1 MNRVSTADSM
11 DFMVT
16 LGQLWARQELAL
28 DVVVDSP
35 SARSDDVTIVHS
47 SELPAVDE
55 WLAGGEVLL
64 TIGVGQDLGGD
75 GVGDYVTRLKRVGV
89 HALGIGLGSALP
101 WQEIPPVLIEHAR
114 AQGLPLFGVPEPVP
128 FVAVVDAFTRMRE
141 EETTRELTRASNA
154 GRRFATDLAHQG
166 PAALVADLASTLGTD
181 VRFVSPTGRGLTG
194 TDAENLVRHEL
205 IAESLKPSMAPRLL
219 RTEAGIVE
227 AVPVGDEQV
236 RGWILAPA
244 EVAGNSRTRTL
255 LLSTAAALLSLSIT
269 EVSPRRSES
278 QLFTTPLAAGEA
290 RAEWV
295 EQTGLAP
302 VARVKLSV
310 FGNVRGEVP
319 ETLMGDL
326 GAGTLLVRAGAMLG
340 VIEAS
345 TRNADLSHLDAG
357 EPAAEFE
364 SAVDEVGAAGQRSAV
379 DEVRTVQ
386 DVNAVDET
394 SAVDRVADVTGLDRL
409 FAKMIPLTKVHHTW
423 TVWRTQHESANSD
436 VRALLSSIDGSAAQ
450 RFVDRVL
457 GTLLASRDEQD
468 LLLTL
473 RSFIAA
479 GGVRDAVA
487 AELGIHRHTVRARMA
502 KIETLLGRDLTRAES
517 VQAVALALEL
527 AEL

>member
-1 MNRVSTADSM
+1 MV
-11 DFMVT
+11 FMVT

-35 SARSDDVTIVHS
+35 NARAEDVTIVHS

-64 TIGVGQDLGGD
+64 TIGVGQDLGGED
-75 GVGDYVTRLKRVGV
+75 VGDFVDRLKRVGV

-101 WQEIPPVLIEHAR
+101 WQAIPPTLIEHAQ
-114 AQGLPLFGVPEPVP
+114 AQGLALFGVPEPVP

-141 EETTRELTRASNA
+141 EETTRELTRASSA

-166 PAALVADLASTLGTD
+166 PAALVDDLAGTLGTD

-194 TDAENLVRHEL
+194 TDAEDLVRHEL
-205 IAESLKPSMAPRLL
+205 IAEALKPSMAPRLL

-236 RGWILAPA
+236 RGWILASA
-244 EVAGNSRTRTL
+244 EVSGNPRTRAL

-269 EVSPRRSES
+269 EVGPRRSES
-278 QLFTTPLAAGEA
+278 QLFTTPLTAAQA
-290 RAEWV
+290 RAKWV
-295 EQTGLAP
+295 AQTGLAP
-302 VARVKLSV
+302 VSRVKFTV
-310 FGNVRGEVP
+310 FGTVRGEVP

-326 GAGTLLVRAGAMLG
+326 GAETLLVRAGSMLG
-340 VIEAS
+340 VIEPGTES
-345 TRNADLSHLDAG
+345 ADPCRLDA
-357 EPAAEFE
+357 AE
-364 SAVDEVGAAGQRSAV
+364 GAAVHA
-379 DEVRTVQ
+379 
-386 DVNAVDET
+386 
-394 SAVDRVADVTGLDRL
+394 SAVDRVAEVTGLDRL
-409 FAKMIPLTKVHHTW
+409 FAKMIPLTQVHHTW
-423 TVWRTQHESANSD
+423 TVWRTQHESATSD
-436 VRALLSSIDGSAAQ
+436 VRALLSSIDESAAQ

-479 GGVRDAVA
+479 GGVRDAIA
-487 AELGIHRHTVRARMA
+487 AELGIHRHTVRARMV

>member
-1 MNRVSTADSM
+1 M
-11 DFMVT
+11 DLMVT

-35 SARSDDVTIVHS
+35 SAGSADVTIVHS

-64 TIGVGQDLGGD
+64 TIGVGQDLGGE
-75 GVGDYVTRLKRVGV
+75 GVGDYVRRLKRAGV
-89 HALGIGLGSALP
+89 LALGIGLGSALP
-101 WQEIPPVLIEHAR
+101 WRALPPALIEHAA
-114 AQGLPLFGVPEPVP
+114 AQELPLFGVPEPVP

-141 EETTRELTRASNA
+141 EETNRELTRASSA

-194 TDAENLVRHEL
+194 TDAENLVRHDL
-205 IAESLKPSMAPRLL
+205 IAEAIKPSMAPRLL
-219 RTEAGIVE
+219 RTELGIVE

-244 EVAGNSRTRTL
+244 EVSGNPRTRGL
-255 LLSTAAALLSLSIT
+255 LLSTAAALLSLNIT
-269 EVSPRRSES
+269 EVPPRRSDS
-278 QLFTTPLAAGEA
+278 QLFATPLTAGQA
-290 RAEWV
+290 RSEWV
-295 EQTGLAP
+295 RETGLAP
-302 VARVKLSV
+302 VSRVKFTV
-310 FGNVRGEVP
+310 FGNVRGGVP
-319 ETLMGDL
+319 ETLLGDL
-326 GAGTLLVRAGAMLG
+326 GDGTLLVRAGSMLG
-340 VIEAS
+340 VIEPGTQSPDQSRLDAAELAAGDAS
-345 TRNADLSHLDAG
+345 T
-357 EPAAEFE
+357 
-364 SAVDEVGAAGQRSAV
+364 
-379 DEVRTVQ
+379 
-386 DVNAVDET
+386 
-394 SAVDRVADVTGLDRL
+394 VDRVAEVTGLDTL
-409 FAKMIPLTKVHHTW
+409 FAKMIPLTQVHHTW
-423 TVWRTQHESANSD
+423 TVWRTQHESATSD
-436 VRALLSSIDGSAAQ
+436 VRALLSSIDESAAQ

-473 RSFIAA
+473 RAFIAA
-479 GGVRDAVA
+479 GGVRDAIA

>member
-1 MNRVSTADSM
+1 MRY
-11 DFMVT
+11 MVT

-35 SARSDDVTIVHS
+35 NARLGEVTIVHS

-64 TIGVGQDLGGD
+64 TIGVGQDLGGE
-75 GVGDYVTRLKRVGV
+75 GVSDYVTRLKRVGV

-101 WQEIPPVLIEHAR
+101 WQEIPPVLIEHAQ

-166 PAALVADLASTLGTD
+166 PAALVADLATTLGTD
-181 VRFVSPTGRGLTG
+181 VQFVSPTGRGLTG
-194 TDAENLVRHEL
+194 TDAKNLVRHEL

-219 RTEAGIVE
+219 RTDAGIVE

-236 RGWILAPA
+236 RAWILAPA
-244 EVAGNSRTRTL
+244 EVAGNPRTRAL

-290 RAEWV
+290 SAEWM

-302 VARVKLSV
+302 VSRVKFTV
-310 FGNVRGEVP
+310 FGKVRGEVP
-319 ETLMGDL
+319 ERLMGDL
-326 GAGTLLVRAGAMLG
+326 GAGTLLVRSGAMLG
-340 VIEAS
+340 VIEAG
-345 TRNADLSHLDAG
+345 TQNANSSRLDAG
-357 EPAAEFE
+357 E
-364 SAVDEVGAAGQRSAV
+364 AAGDYVGGV
-379 DEVRTVQ
+379 DQ
-386 DVNAVDET
+386 ANAVDRPNAVDQLNAVDQP

-409 FAKMIPLTKVHHTW
+409 FAKMVPLTQVHHAW
-423 TVWRTQHESANSD
+423 TVWRTQHESASSD
-436 VRALLSSIDGSAAQ
+436 VRALLSSIDESAAQ

-468 LLLTL
+468 LLLTM
-473 RSFIAA
+473 RSFIAT
-479 GGVRDAVA
+479 GGVRDAIA

-502 KIETLLGRDLTRAES
+502 KIETLLGRDLSRAES

>member
-1 MNRVSTADSM
+1 MNS
-11 DFMVT
+11 MVT

-35 SARSDDVTIVHS
+35 SARLGEVTIVHS

-64 TIGVGQDLGGD
+64 TIGVGQDLGGK

-101 WQEIPPVLIEHAR
+101 WQEIPPALIEPAQ

-166 PAALVADLASTLGTD
+166 PAALVADLANTLGTD

-194 TDAENLVRHEL
+194 TDAKNLVRHEL
-205 IAESLKPSMAPRLL
+205 IVESLKPSMAPRLL
-219 RTEAGIVE
+219 RTETGIVE

-244 EVAGNSRTRTL
+244 EVTGNPRTRTL

-302 VARVKLSV
+302 VSRVKFTV

-319 ETLMGDL
+319 EMLMGDL

-345 TRNADLSHLDAG
+345 TQSADSGRLDAG
-357 EPAAEFE
+357 EPTADYGIAVDRA
-364 SAVDEVGAAGQRSAV
+364 SAVAQDRATAV
-379 DEVRTVQ
+379 AQ
-386 DVNAVDET
+386 A

-409 FAKMIPLTKVHHTW
+409 FAKMVPLTQVHHTW
-423 TVWRTQHESANSD
+423 TVWRTQHESASSD
-436 VRALLSSIDGSAAQ
+436 VRALLSSIDESAAQ

-473 RSFIAA
+473 RAFIAA
-479 GGVRDAVA
+479 GGVRDAIA

>member
-1 MNRVSTADSM
+1 M

-35 SARSDDVTIVHS
+35 SARLEDVTIVHS

-64 TIGVGQDLGGD
+64 TIGVGQDLGGED
-75 GVGDYVTRLKRVGV
+75 VGDYVGRLKRVGV

-101 WQEIPPVLIEHAR
+101 WQALPPALIEHAE

-141 EETTRELTRASNA
+141 EETTRELTRASSA

-166 PAALVADLASTLGTD
+166 PAALVDDLASTLGTD

-205 IAESLKPSMAPRLL
+205 IAEALKPSMAPRLL

-244 EVAGNSRTRTL
+244 EVTGNQRTRAL

-269 EVSPRRSES
+269 EVPPRRSES
-278 QLFTTPLAAGEA
+278 QLFTTPLTAGQA
-290 RAEWV
+290 RAKWV
-295 EQTGLAP
+295 QETGLAP
-302 VARVKLSV
+302 VSRVKFTV
-310 FGNVRGEVP
+310 FGTVRGEVP

-326 GAGTLLVRAGAMLG
+326 GAGTLLVRAGSMLG
-340 VIEAS
+340 VIEPG
-345 TRNADLSHLDAG
+345 TQNADPGRLGAA
-357 EPAAEFE
+357 EPADHA
-364 SAVDEVGAAGQRSAV
+364 SAVDHAG
-379 DEVRTVQ
+379 
-386 DVNAVDET
+386 
-394 SAVDRVADVTGLDRL
+394 AVDRVAEVTGLDRL
-409 FAKMIPLTKVHHTW
+409 FAKMIPLTQVHHTW
-423 TVWRTQHESANSD
+423 TVWRTQHESATSD
-436 VRALLSSIDGSAAQ
+436 VRALLSSIDESAAQ

-457 GTLLASRDEQD
+457 GTLLASNDEQD

-473 RSFIAA
+473 RAFIAA
-479 GGVRDAVA
+479 GGVRDAIA

>member
-1 MNRVSTADSM
+1 
-11 DFMVT
+11 MVT

-35 SARSDDVTIVHS
+35 SARSENVTIVHS

-64 TIGVGQDLGGD
+64 TIGVGQDLGGA

-101 WQEIPPVLIEHAR
+101 WQEIPPVLIEHAT

-166 PAALVADLASTLGTD
+166 PAALVADLANTLGTD

-194 TDAENLVRHEL
+194 TDAKSLVRHEL

-244 EVAGNSRTRTL
+244 EATGNPRTRAL

-278 QLFTTPLAAGEA
+278 QLFTTPWAAADA

-302 VARVKLSV
+302 VSRVKFTV

-326 GAGTLLVRAGAMLG
+326 GTGTLLVRAGAMLG

-345 TRNADLSHLDAG
+345 TQNADRSHSDAS
-357 EPAAEFE
+357 EPAVGNANPVDQA
-364 SAVDEVGAAGQRSAV
+364 SASDQASA
-379 DEVRTVQ
+379 TNQ
-386 DVNAVDET
+386 A
-394 SAVDRVADVTGLDRL
+394 SPVDRVADVTGLDRV
-409 FAKMIPLTKVHHTW
+409 FAKMVPLTQVHHTW
-423 TVWRTQHESANSD
+423 TVWRTQHENTSSD
-436 VRALLSSIDGSAAQ
+436 VRALLSSIDESAAQ

-479 GGVRDAVA
+479 GGVRDAIA
-487 AELGIHRHTVRARMA
+487 TELGIHRHTVRARMA
-502 KIETLLGRDLTRAES
+502 KIEVLLGRDLTRAES